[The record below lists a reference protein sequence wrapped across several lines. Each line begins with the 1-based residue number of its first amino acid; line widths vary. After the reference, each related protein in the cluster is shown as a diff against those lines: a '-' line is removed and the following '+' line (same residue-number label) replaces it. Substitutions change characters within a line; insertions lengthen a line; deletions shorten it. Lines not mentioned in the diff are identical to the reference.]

1 MADSP
6 ATDDHSDHKF
16 WDRQTSDEL
25 RLDDSE
31 AWRNVVGLLLLIV
44 SVGIV
49 LAVLTVYLSS

>member
-1 MADSP
+1 MADTHP
-6 ATDDHSDHKF
+6 ADDHSDQQF

-44 SVGIV
+44 SVGIA
-49 LAVLTVYLSS
+49 LAVLTVFLSS